1 MGECKFIIAGGERLW
16 IAGSEVGAKDIQGLE
31 SQAKKM
37 TWNCREWGLTKME
50 TDLMKSSLKA
60 NSENLMKDEVQR
72 REVER
77 EGTRLLSVIYVVL
90 IMCQPLL

>member
-1 MGECKFIIAGGERLW
+1 
-16 IAGSEVGAKDIQGLE
+16 
-31 SQAKKM
+31 
-37 TWNCREWGLTKME
+37 ME